1 MIDRELRFTCQP
13 NCSVCCQVEGE
24 VYLSKQDLLKAA
36 AFLNLAPETFEQQYC
51 IRTRS
56 QLRFR
61 KPPDRQCHFHRDNCC
76 SIHPAKPT
84 QCRAFP
90 FWPEL
95 LESESAWAEAAQ
107 YCPGMNQGEL
117 VNIAEAQGAAA
128 EMKTAYPAMYQPL
141 SKRQTSAPP
150 TSAA

>member
-1 MIDRELRFTCQP
+1 MPTELRFTCQP

-24 VYLSKQDLLKAA
+24 VFLSESDLQKAA
-36 AFLNLAPETFEQQYC
+36 AFLGLTTALFEQRYC

-56 QLRFR
+56 QLRLR
-61 KPPDRQCHFHRDNCC
+61 KPTDRQCPFHTDNCC

-95 LESESAWAEAAQ
+95 LESEAAWTEAAQ

-117 VNIAEAQGAAA
+117 IQIAEAQQTAK
-128 EMKTAYPAMYQPL
+128 EMKLAYPQMYAKL
-141 SKRQTSAPP
+141 
-150 TSAA
+150 

>member
-1 MIDRELRFTCQP
+1 MPTELRFTCQP
-13 NCSVCCQVEGE
+13 NCSICCQVEGE
-24 VYLSKQDLLKAA
+24 VFLSESDLQKAA
-36 AFLNLAPETFEQQYC
+36 TFLGLTPALFEQQYC

-56 QLRFR
+56 QLRLR
-61 KPPDRQCHFHRDNCC
+61 KPADRQCPFHKDNRC

-95 LESESAWAEAAQ
+95 LESETAWAEAAQ

-117 VNIAEAQGAAA
+117 IQIADAQQTAQ
-128 EMKTAYPAMYQPL
+128 EMKVAYPQMYA
-141 SKRQTSAPP
+141 KV
-150 TSAA
+150 

>member
-1 MIDRELRFTCQP
+1 MELRFTCQP

-24 VYLSKQDLLKAA
+24 VYLSENDLLKAA
-36 AFLNLAPETFEQQYC
+36 AFLKMDAASFERQYC

-56 QLRFR
+56 QLRLR
-61 KPPDRQCHFHRDNCC
+61 KPEDRQCPFHLNNCC

-90 FWPEL
+90 YWPEL
-95 LESESAWAEAAQ
+95 LESEQAWGEAAL

-117 VNIAEAQGAAA
+117 VNISEAKEMAA
-128 EMKTAYPAMYQPL
+128 EMKIAYPQMY
-141 SKRQTSAPP
+141 
-150 TSAA
+150 